1 MPCAAAIRTEHSP
14 TIDRL
19 ERPFDHLRTAPL
31 APSRKEAY
39 VTLRELLARVH
50 KDSYHRSRQHCSSA
64 TSGLA
69 AAHPYNYMTTDT
81 ANVVEPLSA
90 VEFRESKYEAALV
103 DAPDETCMMA
113 SHRLRA
119 AARAAQDAGEARSSR
134 ILDLLADA
142 TSMML
147 SAEDKATPFRHSTQF
162 GDKRSPAP
170 GDFSEHDIALFA
182 EVAPEVA
189 NPHLRARLADL
200 VWLRSRKF
208 GVKYA
213 HLAIDS
219 YREILPSAESWFVS
233 GREYWTRALTL
244 ALSIG
249 QGAGSR
255 ISEIEASLIS
265 AIFANE
271 DRGYV
276 PLQIATTLLKAGVGK
291 SRAIDIAVKMEALA
305 RSHAAS
311 GIYHAAIA
319 YFEAAATWQARLGA
333 KDKSVEMIVAA
344 ADCWETQGDSQD
356 AGLASLNF
364 YENAIKVFRT
374 VPGPS
379 REQYAVEAR
388 IDALHAKVRQA
399 GQAATG
405 QMQTLQTGPVDI
417 SELIRH
423 AVAKVTDKQPLEAL
437 EAFSHLYRGARV
449 TRIRADAQKN
459 LDNSIFR
466 QIMGSAVI
474 SAQGNTIA
482 RQPAAGSGLDEA
494 EAALRSQMVRDFQI
508 LVGLVATAEIRPAL
522 EVMRLQHAFTVW
534 DFEEVCRYSPFVPP
548 DRVDLMAEGLYAGYC
563 GDMVHAVH
571 VLVPQVENIV
581 RFHLQHAGAI
591 TATTSPEGI
600 VMENGMSTLV
610 KLPQMTTVFG
620 EDLTFELSALF
631 CDQNGPNLRNEVA
644 HGLMSKAACES
655 DASIYAWWLVYALMF
670 RSFWAAQQRAA
681 QMEAAEQ
688 AANSAT

>member
-1 MPCAAAIRTEHSP
+1 
-14 TIDRL
+14 
-19 ERPFDHLRTAPL
+19 
-31 APSRKEAY
+31 
-39 VTLRELLARVH
+39 
-50 KDSYHRSRQHCSSA
+50 
-64 TSGLA
+64 
-69 AAHPYNYMTTDT
+69 MTTDT
-81 ANVVEPLSA
+81 TFPAEPLSA
-90 VEFRESKYEAALV
+90 ADFRASKYEAALV
-103 DAPDETCMMA
+103 NAPDETCMMA

-119 AARAAQDAGEARSSR
+119 AAGAAQETGEARFSK
-134 ILDLLADA
+134 ILNLLAGA
-142 TSMML
+142 MSMML
-147 SAEDKATPFRHSTQF
+147 SAEDKANPFRHSTQF
-162 GDKRSPAP
+162 GDKRSAAP
-170 GDFSEHDIALFA
+170 GDFSEHDIAFFA
-182 EVAPEVA
+182 EVVPEVA

-200 VWLRSRKF
+200 VWLRSRQF

-219 YREILPSAESWFVS
+219 YREIPPSAGSWFAS

-249 QGAGSR
+249 SGAGPR

-265 AIFANE
+265 AVFANG

-276 PLQIATTLLKAGVGK
+276 PLQIAATLLQAGLGK
-291 SRAIDIAVKMEALA
+291 SRAVDIAAKMEALA
-305 RSHAAS
+305 RTHAAS
-311 GIYHAAIA
+311 GMYHEAIA
-319 YFEAAATWQARLGA
+319 YFEAAATWHARSGA
-333 KDKSVEMIVAA
+333 RAKSVEMVVAT

-379 REQYAVEAR
+379 RVQYAVDAR
-388 IDALHAKVRQA
+388 IEALHAKVRQA
-399 GQAATG
+399 GQAAIG
-405 QMQTLQTGPVDI
+405 QMQTLQTRPVDI
-417 SELIRH
+417 SELIRQ

-449 TRIRADAQKN
+449 ARIRADAQNN

-466 QIMGSAVI
+466 QLMGSAVI

-482 RQPAAGSGLDEA
+482 RHPAAGGGLDEA

-581 RFHLQHAGAI
+581 RFHLQHAGA
-591 TATTSPEGI
+591 TTTTTSLEGI

-655 DASIYAWWLVYALMF
+655 DASIYAWWLIYALMF

-681 QMEAAEQ
+681 QAEVAGQ
-688 AANSAT
+688 AASSVT